1 MNISLNG
8 HDFFHVSFV
17 VFLLVPVF
25 ACASVLPYYVVNK
38 DEYYIRSMERNASWL
53 KSKFSMTV
61 DAVLMCQRYNQTITW
76 GSHKM

>member
-38 DEYYIRSMERNASWL
+38 YEYKKYGAKR
-53 KSKFSMTV
+53 
-61 DAVLMCQRYNQTITW
+61 
-76 GSHKM
+76 